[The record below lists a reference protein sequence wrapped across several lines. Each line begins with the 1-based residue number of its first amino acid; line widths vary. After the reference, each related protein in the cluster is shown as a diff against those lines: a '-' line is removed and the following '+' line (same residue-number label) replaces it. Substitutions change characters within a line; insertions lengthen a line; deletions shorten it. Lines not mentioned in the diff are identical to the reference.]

1 VTLTPDQLRVLLEAM
16 TAIATPTT
24 TTWEPAVTATI
35 VDAIEAALHAP
46 RTAGLTLRAT
56 KHTID
61 LTIQLADETGSRR
74 PSEETPE

>member
-24 TTWEPAVTATI
+24 TTWEPAVTAT
-35 VDAIEAALHAP
+35 
-46 RTAGLTLRAT
+46 